1 MREYVTRRVLLIIP
15 GVFILTVIVFTMVR
29 LIPGDAVII
38 IALQMSGGRSSNL
51 TPELEERLRARLGLD
66 KPIHMQ
72 YVTWISEVA
81 RGDLGRSMLTHTPV
95 IDEIKKRFPVTLELV
110 LMTLVLLVAWGLT
123 IGTVSAIYQD
133 TLADYVMRSIAI
145 LGLSVPF
152 FWSAVLL
159 LLFGS
164 LWLNWSPPWGVIS
177 LTEEPLQNLQ
187 QFFVPAMLL
196 AISQGS
202 AVARMTRAAILEVLN
217 QDYVRTARAKG
228 LHERV
233 VIARHTMKN
242 AMIPVVGLIGV
253 QFAFA
258 LGGSVILEQIWGLP
272 GMGNLMLTA
281 VKQRDYPTIQGV
293 ILFIGSL
300 VMLVNVLVDLSYGW
314 LNPRIRFN

>member
-1 MREYVTRRVLLIIP
+1 MRDYIIRRVLLIIP
-15 GVFILTVIVFTMVR
+15 GVFVLTLIVFTMVR
-29 LIPGDAVII
+29 LIPGDAVVM

-51 TPELEERLRARLGLD
+51 DPELEARLRKRLGLD
-66 KPIHMQ
+66 KPLHMQ
-72 YVTWISEVA
+72 YLIWVGEVV
-81 RGDLGRSMLTHTPV
+81 RGDLGNSMLTHTPV
-95 IDEIKKRFPVTLELV
+95 ADEIKKRFPVTLELV
-110 LMTLVLLVAWGLT
+110 LLTLVLLVVWGLT
-123 IGTVSAIYQD
+123 IGTISAIRQD
-133 TLADYVMRSIAI
+133 SITDYVMRSIAI
-145 LGLSVPF
+145 LGLSVPY

-164 LWLNWSPPWGVIS
+164 LWLGWSPPWGVIS
-177 LTEEPLQNLQ
+177 LREDPLQNIQ
-187 QFFVPAMLL
+187 QFFVPAMIL
-196 AISQGS
+196 AVSQGS

-228 LHERV
+228 LREGV
-233 VIARHTMKN
+233 VITRHTLKN

-281 VKQRDYPTIQGV
+281 VKQRDYPMIQGV